1 MRINKRMCI
10 NDEALRPRPP
20 PIEESRPRP
29 GGELWDRKGA
39 ERHIADEANWA
50 LCSHSMEAW
59 NVEQREGEER
69 LPACITFDGERLSV
83 FQTRCVNL
91 LWWWRFV

>member
-10 NDEALRPRPP
+10 NDEAAAAADRGSR
-20 PIEESRPRP
+20 EESRPRP

-39 ERHIADEANWA
+39 EWHIAAEANWA

-59 NVEQREGEER
+59 NVEQRDEEEEE
-69 LPACITFDGERLSV
+69 LPACILLDG
-83 FQTRCVNL
+83 
-91 LWWWRFV
+91 

>member
-1 MRINKRMCI
+1 M
-10 NDEALRPRPP
+10 RPRPP

-39 ERHIADEANWA
+39 EWHIAAEANWA

-59 NVEQREGEER
+59 YVEQREEDRRGC
-69 LPACITFDGERLSV
+69 LPAYCLMGRGFSFSDKMREFTSV
-83 FQTRCVNL
+83 FL
-91 LWWWRFV
+91 

>member
-1 MRINKRMCI
+1 M
-10 NDEALRPRPP
+10 RPRPP

-39 ERHIADEANWA
+39 EWHIAAEANWA

-59 NVEQREGEER
+59 NVEQRDEEEEEE
-69 LPACITFDGERLSV
+69 LPACITFDGKRISV
-83 FQTRCVNL
+83 FRQDA
-91 LWWWRFV
+91 